1 MDFIIKLSDKIQD
14 FNGYV
19 EVIQLS
25 TTFDNKEP
33 NLQEMLK
40 IEKRLVEG
48 NYKMLLKDFLSAVSK
63 SVDEGEIISTPLLPK
78 NCLRHLWANRTSDK
92 QEVYIEVPK
101 QRWDITYH
109 THKFEQVGFPR
120 MIFKYE
126 ADNGSVKL
134 LTIVALKD
142 NGSIKED
149 TEIFHF
155 PFSHVDTS
163 GHVCMGGNSFP
174 QIKSLQQIS
183 NFHVLF
189 LSAPFGDDYGSKTT
203 TKKGLRELFKELS
216 NQDFNDE
223 WLLTKKNTFINL

>member
-25 TTFDNKEP
+25 SSFDNQEK

-40 IEKRLVEG
+40 VENRLIEG
-48 NYKMLLKDFLSAVSK
+48 NYKMVLSDFLSAVSK
-63 SVDEGEIISTPLLPK
+63 SVEEGEIISTPLLPK
-78 NCLRHLWANRTSDK
+78 NCLKHAWLNRASNR
-92 QEVYIEVPK
+92 QVVYIEVPK

-109 THKFEQVGFPR
+109 SHKFEKVGFPR

-126 ADNGSVKL
+126 ADNGAVKL
-134 LTIVALKD
+134 LTVVAIKD
-142 NGSIKED
+142 NGTIKED

-163 GHVCMGGNSFP
+163 GYVCMGGNSFP

-183 NFHVLF
+183 NFHILF

-223 WLLTKKNTFINL
+223 WLLTKNNTFINL